1 MNDKIT
7 NERPKVSIIIP
18 VYNVEK
24 YLNRCMQSI
33 LNQTLKEI
41 EIILVDDGSTD
52 KSPVLCDEYAKNDS
66 RVKAIHKN
74 NEGLGFARNSGMEV
88 ATGEFVAFCDSDD
101 WIDLYM
107 YETLY
112 NMVKT
117 EKLDAIYTE
126 FNPDHYPGFH
136 VILRPER
143 TYSSHTDIQQLMLDF
158 IGAEPEYNSDVKF
171 QVSVCKAIYSLD
183 LIKQHRLLFHSERK
197 LISEDLVFNIDFL
210 QKASCV
216 KTVPLQMYHYWLNS
230 DSLTHAYRGNF
241 WKRLSTF
248 DRYLLSRGDEF
259 DDLLLFKL
267 RLQRTILL
275 HIRGAISQEFK
286 YDKKRKNVEFKIA
299 EILDTDYVRE
309 LFVSYPLSKLPLKH
323 RIFYGTIKTRC
334 YWLMKLVFKL
344 KEVSS

>member
-1 MNDKIT
+1 MNYKIT

-41 EIILVDDGSTD
+41 EIILVNDGSTD
-52 KSPVLCDEYAKNDS
+52 NSPVLCNEYAGNDN
-66 RVKAIHKN
+66 RVKVVHKE

-88 ATGEFVAFCDSDD
+88 AIGEFVAFCDSDD
-101 WIDLYM
+101 WVDLEM
-107 YETLY
+107 YSTLY
-112 NMVKT
+112 NMAKI
-117 EKLDAIYTE
+117 EQLDAVYTE
-126 FNPDHYPGFH
+126 FNPDNYPGFH
-136 VILRPER
+136 VILHPER
-143 TYSSHTDIQQLMLDF
+143 TYSGHADMQQLMLDF
-158 IGAEPEYNSDVKF
+158 IGAEPEYDSDVKF

-230 DSLTHAYRGNF
+230 DSLTHAYRSDL
-241 WKRLSTF
+241 WKRMSIF
-248 DRYLLSRGDEF
+248 NHYLLTRNNEF
-259 DDLLLFKL
+259 DSPYLFKL

-275 HIRGAISQEFK
+275 HIRGAIRQEFD
-286 YDKKRKNVEFKIA
+286 YQRDKEVIMANIEKI
-299 EILDTDYVRE
+299 LNTDYVKD
-309 LFVSYPLSKLPLKH
+309 LFNSYPLIKLPLRH
-323 RIFYGTIKTRC
+323 SIFYFSVKVRS
-334 YWLMKLVFKL
+334 YLLMKLMLRLNNNVG
-344 KEVSS
+344 